1 MIYTHTK
8 RYWLLHRL
16 CLLCVAME
24 SEDGPQSK
32 TLANEVS
39 NGHLELLYLPSL
51 QFSELMSGDLYVTA
65 LVTRGYILAG
75 ELPQAREVCMHYTYN
90 YVVLCI

>member
-1 MIYTHTK
+1 
-8 RYWLLHRL
+8 
-16 CLLCVAME
+16 ME

-39 NGHLELLYLPSL
+39 DGHPELLYLPSL
-51 QFSELMSGDLYVTA
+51 QFSELMSGDLHVTA

-75 ELPQAREVCMHYTYN
+75 ELPQAREVCMHCTYMLC
-90 YVVLCI
+90 YVYSQGLLFI